1 MSSVMHPSEMT
12 CAVEQSMPKND
23 AGLPELNEAYARL
36 TRELP
41 RSFGNTL
48 RWLHDPKARIVRIPV
63 GIVLIGLSFFWFL
76 PVIGIEL
83 LPLGLLLIAFD
94 VPFLRRPLA
103 RSVIW
108 CVELW
113 VSLRR
118 WWGHH

>member
-1 MSSVMHPSEMT
+1 MNSVMHPTEMS
-12 CAVEQSMPKND
+12 CAVEQSMPQNY
-23 AGLPELNEAYARL
+23 AGLQELNEAYSRL

-48 RWLHDPKARIVRIPV
+48 RWLHDPKARMIRIPL
-63 GIVLIGLSFFWFL
+63 GLFLIALSFFWFL

-103 RSVIW
+103 RFVIW
-108 CVELW
+108 CVDRW
-113 VSLRR
+113 VSLRQ
-118 WWGHH
+118 WWRHH